1 MEMNFKDGIIL
12 PTKAL
17 RKCGPYLEKYFGITL
32 GYFNVELEKFRYEGS
47 ASYAIQKDQD
57 IYFPLR
63 NLNFKAYLQDVD
75 GPMLPIPLGDVA
87 LLVAYIIMDR
97 KYPEA
102 AYPESLDS
110 DDREWDDIYQ
120 NDWSKLLVFI
130 DEILQREEKAKKSH
144 NTSLFTEATGDTD
157 GLSGRS
163 IFPQTSPL
171 FTASGRLGFWKRT
184 GFLAIQLRTASYARP
199 AISTSFALRR

>member
-1 MEMNFKDGIIL
+1 MNFKDGIIL

-87 LLVAYIIMDR
+87 LLVAYII
-97 KYPEA
+97 
-102 AYPESLDS
+102 
-110 DDREWDDIYQ
+110 IYY
-120 NDWSKLLVFI
+120 
-130 DEILQREEKAKKSH
+130 
-144 NTSLFTEATGDTD
+144 G
-157 GLSGRS
+157 
-163 IFPQTSPL
+163 
-171 FTASGRLGFWKRT
+171 
-184 GFLAIQLRTASYARP
+184 
-199 AISTSFALRR
+199 

>member
-1 MEMNFKDGIIL
+1 MNFKDGIIL

-97 KYPEA
+97 KYPEE

-130 DEILQREEKAKKSH
+130 DEILQREENSKKSR
-144 NTSLFTEATGDTD
+144 NTSITIRTND
-157 GLSGRS
+157 GLQDPLEIENSGNWFFRLIKRS
-163 IFPQTSPL
+163 L
-171 FTASGRLGFWKRT
+171 RLILILKLQKKQDR
-184 GFLAIQLRTASYARP
+184 IY
-199 AISTSFALRR
+199 